1 MFQLQEL
8 PHTSL
13 EGSGQAQ
20 LPQLWLHGVGELLQG
35 PWVQGHSESGF
46 VSGSSEV
53 HFRVLRKPPQEKTSG
68 RRGGSWLAHQPC
80 MKLASPGLAGPPCP
94 CLLLAGSQLG
104 ARCCR
109 ERGLRSS
116 VPGTSFHPIPPYR
129 TKYPDYSF
137 PASPQT
143 HLLIHFLLCAV
154 GEKETDLTPQLL
166 ADLQNRSGVGPVP
179 LDIWQY
185 LQMFLVDTAGG
196 GTTLGLGV
204 QEERALSQVLL
215 SLVPPPVRWPETH
228 LMQVVFVLVS
238 WASTQ
243 GHHHHLVFAKEH
255 PTEKKGFCEGSALPT
270 LPQLGANRLQSP
282 GARTPAQAVLQWEVW
297 PKAPTSSMQLCRL
310 SVHS

>member
-1 MFQLQEL
+1 MFQLQGL

-53 HFRVLRKPPQEKTSG
+53 HFRVFRKPPQEKTSS

-80 MKLASPGLAGPPCP
+80 MKLASPGLAAPPCP

-104 ARCCR
+104 AQCCR

-137 PASPQT
+137 LLVLKCTYSFTSSFVRLVKRRPTSP
-143 HLLIHFLLCAV
+143 LNFLL
-154 GEKETDLTPQLL
+154 TY
-166 ADLQNRSGVGPVP
+166 R
-179 LDIWQY
+179 
-185 LQMFLVDTAGG
+185 
-196 GTTLGLGV
+196 
-204 QEERALSQVLL
+204 
-215 SLVPPPVRWPETH
+215 
-228 LMQVVFVLVS
+228 
-238 WASTQ
+238 
-243 GHHHHLVFAKEH
+243 
-255 PTEKKGFCEGSALPT
+255 TEVGSA
-270 LPQLGANRLQSP
+270 QS
-282 GARTPAQAVLQWEVW
+282 
-297 PKAPTSSMQLCRL
+297 
-310 SVHS
+310 H